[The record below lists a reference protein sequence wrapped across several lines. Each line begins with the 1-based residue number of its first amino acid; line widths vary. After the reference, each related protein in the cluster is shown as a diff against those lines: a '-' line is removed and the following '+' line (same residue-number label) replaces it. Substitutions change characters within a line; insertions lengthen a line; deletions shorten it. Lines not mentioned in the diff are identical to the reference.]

1 MGDKDKDWMNK
12 IEDGKM
18 SALPTLETPHAG
30 HSHPYTC
37 IPEEA
42 SVDSP
47 PNVVGGQPPVG
58 PVGMGKPPTVQEIN
72 DGMGKLLQSMNSI
85 DPVTT
90 TGQFRTSSFL
100 KKGVVIMTSSFVFSL
115 YKFLN
120 FLIVN

>member
-1 MGDKDKDWMNK
+1 MGTSTSNDMTFIFNEQQKNFVNDIMDKDKDWMNK

-90 TGQFRTSSFL
+90 T
-100 KKGVVIMTSSFVFSL
+100 
-115 YKFLN
+115 
-120 FLIVN
+120 VNKIFHD